1 MAALC
6 VMTMG
11 GGAQLAVEALYDFQ
25 NQFAGHIVQGAS
37 GFVSKQYLGP
47 LYDGRRN
54 GDALL
59 LAA

>member
-1 MAALC
+1 
-6 VMTMG
+6 MG